1 MKVDFAPLAEAFDTD
16 DYDWLNTNAPAYLQ
30 AIERLLGSGASVEQI
45 KEYAQRRA
53 GPDRQRFVA
62 RCEGAARY
70 VMSRRVEG

>member
-1 MKVDFAPLAEAFDTD
+1 MKPDFTPLAEAFDSD

-30 AIERLLGSGASVEQI
+30 AIEKLLTGGATVEQI
-45 KEYAQRRA
+45 KSYAQQRA

-70 VMSRRVEG
+70 VIGRGRAG